1 MSFIASFSRLFQ
13 LTFLDFYIAQCD
25 DEFLLVFSDTHLD
38 VFDIKSADWI
48 QSIGLKKPRPLSN
61 DGNLTLMMMN
71 DSPYVVH
78 LANML
83 SRGLLDTDGVER
95 CMPRRRFSLRES
107 SRIRTAAT
115 DRRSKMISA
124 PTNFNHVSR
133 KSNFEMIKNK
143 RAKFCFSTDMGPG
156 IQQKFVDLPTTIETA
171 DDVVT
176 QRANLRPAPPRPTTM
191 PPQSNLRKSMSNIRP
206 KETPPSLPHSPS
218 PLGSMS
224 SLAESILRVAER
236 QSESLSS
243 RRHSSSSSNSLS
255 GAES

>member
-1 MSFIASFSRLFQ
+1 M
-13 LTFLDFYIAQCD
+13 
-25 DEFLLVFSDTHLD
+25 LVYSDTHLD
-38 VFDIKSADWI
+38 VFDIKTADWI
-48 QSIGLKKPRPLSN
+48 QSIGLKKSRPLSN
-61 DGNLTLMMMN
+61 DGNLSMMMLN
-71 DSPYVVH
+71 ESPYVVY
-78 LANML
+78 LTNMF
-83 SRGLLDTDGVER
+83 SRELLDTESIER
-95 CMPRRRFSLRES
+95 SVPRRRFSLRES

-133 KSNFEMIKNK
+133 KLYLDFLTKNLANDANFL
-143 RAKFCFSTDMGPG
+143 DMGPG

-176 QRANLRPAPPRPTTM
+176 QRSSLRQAPPRPTTM
-191 PPQSNLRKSMSNIRP
+191 PSQTNLRKSMSNIRP

-224 SLAESILRVAER
+224 SLAESVFKVAER
-236 QSESLSS
+236 QSESMTSH
-243 RRHSSSSSNSLS
+243 RHSSSSSNSLS